1 MTKCT
6 LFGIIKP
13 VNGGKINMKGRFLL
27 DYLDENNFKKLE
39 RSLKKYN
46 MMAYK
51 KLMFDFYP
59 SLRKGDFLGEL
70 VSINKHE
77 QTENYELQLPT
88 DNLFVKVYGKVKL
101 SYTVYKDQ
109 NVVMLTGLEPKDIL
123 MDGHKS
129 ELTAYKGI
137 MISKANAQKEMF
149 KIDLLSRLEDK

>member
-1 MTKCT
+1 
-6 LFGIIKP
+6 
-13 VNGGKINMKGRFLL
+13 MKGRYIL

-46 MMAYK
+46 MVAYK

-59 SLRKGDFLGEL
+59 KLRSGEFVGEL

-77 QTENYELQLPT
+77 QTETYDLKLPT
-88 DNLFVKVYGKVKL
+88 DSLFVKVYGEVKL
-101 SYTVYKDQ
+101 NYTVYKQ
-109 NVVMLTGLEPKDIL
+109 NNIVMLNNLEPKDIL
-123 MDGHKS
+123 LDGHKS

>member
-1 MTKCT
+1 
-6 LFGIIKP
+6 
-13 VNGGKINMKGRFLL
+13 MKGRFLL

-59 SLRKGDFLGEL
+59 SLRKGEFLGEL

-77 QTENYELQLPT
+77 GTENYELQLPT
-88 DNLFVKVYGKVKL
+88 DSLFIKVYGKVKL
-101 SYTVYKDQ
+101 SYTVYKKQ
-109 NVVMLTGLEPKDIL
+109 NVIMLTGLEPKDIL

>member
-1 MTKCT
+1 
-6 LFGIIKP
+6 
-13 VNGGKINMKGRFLL
+13 MKGRYIL

-46 MMAYK
+46 MVAYK

-59 SLRKGDFLGEL
+59 KLRSGEFVGEL
-70 VSINKHE
+70 ISINKHE
-77 QTENYELQLPT
+77 QTETYDLKLPT
-88 DNLFVKVYGKVKL
+88 DSLFVKVYGEVKL
-101 SYTVYKDQ
+101 NYTVYKQ
-109 NVVMLTGLEPKDIL
+109 NNIVMLNNLEPKDIL
-123 MDGHKS
+123 LDGHKS

>member
-1 MTKCT
+1 M
-6 LFGIIKP
+6 I
-13 VNGGKINMKGRFLL
+13 MKSRFIL

-46 MMAYK
+46 MVAYK

-59 SLRKGDFLGEL
+59 RLRSGEAIGEL

-77 QTENYELQLPT
+77 QTETYDLRLPT
-88 DNLFVKVYGKVKL
+88 DSLFVRVYGEVKL
-101 SYTVYKDQ
+101 NYTIYK
-109 NVVMLTGLEPKDIL
+109 NSNIIMLNNLEPKDIL
-123 MDGHKS
+123 LDGHKS

-149 KIDLLSRLEDK
+149 KIDLLCRLDGRE

>member
-1 MTKCT
+1 M
-6 LFGIIKP
+6 I
-13 VNGGKINMKGRFLL
+13 MKGRFIL

-46 MMAYK
+46 MVAYK

-59 SLRKGDFLGEL
+59 KLRAGEFVGEL

-77 QTENYELQLPT
+77 LTETYDLRLPT
-88 DNLFVKVYGKVKL
+88 DSLFVKVYGEVKL
-101 SYTVYKDQ
+101 NYTVYKNN
-109 NVVMLTGLEPKDIL
+109 NVVMLNNLEPKEIL
-123 MDGHKS
+123 LDGHRS

-149 KIDLLSRLEDK
+149 KIDLLFRLEGRE

>member
-1 MTKCT
+1 
-6 LFGIIKP
+6 
-13 VNGGKINMKGRFLL
+13 MKGRYIL

-46 MMAYK
+46 MVAYK

-59 SLRKGDFLGEL
+59 KLRSGEFVGEL

-77 QTENYELQLPT
+77 QTETYDLRLPT
-88 DNLFVKVYGKVKL
+88 DSLFVKVYGEVKL
-101 SYTVYKDQ
+101 NYTVHKKN
-109 NVVMLTGLEPKDIL
+109 NVVVLNNLEPKEIL
-123 MDGHKS
+123 LDGHRS

>member
-1 MTKCT
+1 
-6 LFGIIKP
+6 
-13 VNGGKINMKGRFLL
+13 MKGRYLL

-59 SLRKGDFLGEL
+59 SLRKGEFLGEL
-70 VSINKHE
+70 TGINKHDK
-77 QTENYELQLPT
+77 TESYVLQLPT
-88 DNLFVKVYGKVKL
+88 DNLFVKVYGKVTL
-101 SYTVYKDQ
+101 SYTVYKEQ

>member
-1 MTKCT
+1 M
-6 LFGIIKP
+6 I
-13 VNGGKINMKGRFLL
+13 MKGRFIL

-46 MMAYK
+46 MVAYK

-59 SLRKGDFLGEL
+59 KLRSGEFVGEL

-77 QTENYELQLPT
+77 QTETYDLRLPT
-88 DNLFVKVYGKVKL
+88 DSLFVKVYGEVKL
-101 SYTVYKDQ
+101 NYTVNKA
-109 NVVMLTGLEPKDIL
+109 NNTVILNNLEPKDIL
-123 MDGHKS
+123 LDGHRS

-149 KIDLLSRLEDK
+149 KIDLLSRLENK